1 MRVQGGVG
9 EQMSR
14 ISLYPNPPLSGFF
27 FIDLLCEIVY
37 EQRVI
42 QLKLL

>member
-1 MRVQGGVG
+1 MQGGVG

-14 ISLYPNPPLSGFF
+14 ISLYPNPPLLVF